1 MKWTE
6 TDVAYLV
13 DARSRGLS
21 AGQIAKQLNT
31 SLNRVKDKMKALACL
46 STRPPAQTLDCM
58 RCGTTFTSH
67 GHRLC
72 EDCVRYC
79 MTAGCHL
86 GG

>member
-1 MKWTE
+1 MRWTE

-13 DARSRGLS
+13 EARARGLS

-31 SLNRVKDKMKALACL
+31 SLNRVKDKMKALACR
-46 STRPPAQTLDCM
+46 STRPPAQTLACM
-58 RCGTTFTSH
+58 RCGTTFTSR
-67 GHRLC
+67 GYRLC